1 MRAHTDPACD
11 CLTQGNLLNVIK
23 GGPQKAIDFF
33 AFDLFKA
40 RPPSNDL
47 NSTCIERHAPF
58 SHMRVA
64 SYLLFL
70 AGWTSRGT
78 YSVGRMG

>member
-1 MRAHTDPACD
+1 MM
-11 CLTQGNLLNVIK
+11 K

-47 NSTCIERHAPF
+47 KAHMHRAARTFQSHALRLISALP
-58 SHMRVA
+58 
-64 SYLLFL
+64 
-70 AGWTSRGT
+70 SRLDFKRDLV
-78 YSVGRMG
+78 Y